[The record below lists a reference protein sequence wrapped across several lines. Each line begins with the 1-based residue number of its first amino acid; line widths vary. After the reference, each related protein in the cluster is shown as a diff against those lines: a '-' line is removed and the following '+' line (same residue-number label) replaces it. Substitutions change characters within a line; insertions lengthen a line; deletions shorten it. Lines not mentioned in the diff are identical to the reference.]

1 MSSPLSTD
9 CRLWIRATRRPFV
22 TYFLA
27 LLIIAISAKSRS
39 GLLVGIALVVLLVAS
54 IWVGHTI
61 RGERRRAT
69 YRVGLAR
76 LVVAVMVGVVSV
88 ALMFLSRLHPIL
100 EIPAF
105 AGLGMLVVSIGGLIS
120 EARRYRRWEHVR
132 GPVALGVAFVSL
144 AAALIFHPKSGL
156 FIVVVVLSLVLA
168 NLGTEL
174 HSEDRL
180 RSRPEWNP
188 LRVAALGALMMVIGV
203 GLLVS
208 WGAGPVGGMIFAL
221 VVLALV
227 SMATSDSDSL
237 LVVVVIAFALIWAS
251 APRVVGPDPELEAHK
266 DASYYLVV
274 GDSYISGEGAQR
286 YYEGTNTS
294 KRNEQRTNTC
304 RRAPTAWAVRLAA
317 KHTAA
322 EVPRRVLFIPCS
334 GAVGANIRAT
344 APLDRNGAPRGPAEL
359 EEFGTERV
367 KRGLKAPSFVLV
379 SVGGNDAE
387 FGTIGK
393 TCVGPGDCAEVGDMF
408 FKALAKVEEQLDATY
423 RDLRAAVGPDV
434 PVVAVPYPIPV
445 SDSGRCPDVFL
456 GETERKFVVQFVR
469 ELNAVVES
477 AATRG
482 GFAYMNT
489 METALTKAGKRL
501 CDGPSG
507 SGLNFLNWNPQAGN
521 LWQSLTPTN
530 WTHNS
535 LHPNEGGHEAMR
547 EAADEW
553 FQTNAGLRAGHVTRG
568 PHRTVRSVDQ
578 MLEFG
583 ATKLCTVQEKEA
595 CGLGKNDWLYEQGFR
610 LVSSSFLA
618 IVLAATGAWM
628 LAMAPIRYATEH
640 NISSATI
647 ILRIIR
653 FVKKG

>member
-1 MSSPLSTD
+1 MSSALSAD
-9 CRLWIRATRRPFV
+9 CRLWIKATWRPFV
-22 TYFLA
+22 AYFLA
-27 LLIIAISAKSRS
+27 LLFVAISTKSRS
-39 GLLVGIALVVLLVAS
+39 GLVTGFALIVLLVAS
-54 IWVGHTI
+54 IRVGHTI

-76 LVVAVMVGVVSV
+76 LAVAVMVGVVSV
-88 ALMFLSRLHPIL
+88 ALMFLSRLHPIM

-132 GPVALGVAFVSL
+132 GPVALGAAFVSL

-156 FIVVVVLSLVLA
+156 FIVVVGSSLLLA

-180 RSRPEWNP
+180 RSRPQ
-188 LRVAALGALMMVIGV
+188 LRPWWVAALGALIMLVGV

-208 WGAGPVGGMIFAL
+208 WGAGPVGGSIFAL

-227 SMATSDSDSL
+227 SMAASDSDSL

-251 APRVVGPDPELEAHK
+251 APRVVDQDPELEAK
-266 DASYYLVV
+266 KGAPYYLVV

-294 KRNEQRTNTC
+294 ERNEQLTNTC

-317 KHTAA
+317 KHTSAQIPA
-322 EVPRRVLFIPCS
+322 RVLFIACS
-334 GAVGANIRAT
+334 GAVTANIRST
-344 APLDRNGAPRGPAEL
+344 PPLDRNGARRGPAEL
-359 EEFGTERV
+359 EEFGAERV
-367 KRGLKAPSFVLV
+367 KRGLEAPSFVLV

-393 TCVGPGDCAEVGDMF
+393 TCVGPGDCAEVGDVF
-408 FKALAKVEEQLDATY
+408 LKALAKVEERLDTTY
-423 RDLRAAVGPDV
+423 RDVRAAVGSGV

-456 GETERKFVVQFVR
+456 GETERKFVVQFVG
-469 ELNAVVES
+469 ELNAVVKS
-477 AATRG
+477 AATRA
-482 GFAYMNT
+482 GFAYMDT
-489 METALTKAGKRL
+489 METALTSAGKRL
-501 CDGPSG
+501 CDGPSD
-507 SGLNFLNWNPQAGN
+507 SGLNFLNWNPQAGS

-553 FQTNAGLRAGHVTRG
+553 FQINAGLRAGQVTSESR
-568 PHRTVRSVDQ
+568 RTVRSVDQ
-578 MLEFG
+578 LLKFG
-583 ATKLCTVQEKEA
+583 TTKLCTVQNKEG
-595 CGLGKNDWLYEQGFR
+595 CGLKKNDWLYEQGFR
-610 LVSSSFLA
+610 LFSSSFLA
-618 IVLAATGAWM
+618 MVLAAIGAWM
-628 LAMAPIRYATEH
+628 LVMAPIRYATEH
-640 NISSATI
+640 NITSATI

-653 FVKKG
+653 FVKRA